1 MSSLHVL
8 LPTAPV
14 TGSSEFACV
23 LSADGRTPGAATR
36 TVASLLP
43 AATGAGA
50 QVVAIV
56 PSSMLAWHRV
66 SWPRGVAA
74 NSPRL
79 RAALEGLLEEQL
91 LDEPEALHFALDP
104 QARPGDDA
112 WVAVCDR
119 AWLRA
124 CVQALEAA
132 GRSPTRIVPE
142 FAPEEPQAL
151 HVVGTAQSA
160 ATAPAN
166 TGSDGPIV
174 PPAGDDPQGAGTW
187 LVAHGPEG
195 VRTLP
200 LTPGAV
206 DLLPPLADDTLC
218 FAEPAVSGRAQQLL
232 QRPLV
237 LQPAAQ
243 RWLQAAQS
251 RWDLAQF
258 DFASTG
264 RARAL
269 KKLTTTLGEWLHA
282 PRWRPARWALA
293 VLLLV
298 NMVGLNAWAWMERS
312 ALAAKRDAVRATL
325 TQAFPQVR
333 VVVDAPVQ
341 MEREVAALRQA
352 TGAPSPRDMEVLLA
366 ALAQVAA
373 GRSIAG
379 LDYAAGELR
388 ARGLGWTDTDLR
400 GATPALRS
408 LGITASLQG
417 DAVVLRAE
425 GMR

>member
-1 MSSLHVL
+1 MNSLYVL

-14 TGSSEFACV
+14 TGSSEFVCV
-23 LSADGRTPGAATR
+23 VSADGRTPGATTSA
-36 TVASLLP
+36 VASLLP

-56 PSSMLAWHRV
+56 PSSLLAWHRV
-66 SWPRGVAA
+66 AWPRGAA
-74 NSPRL
+74 AGSPRL

-104 QARPGDDA
+104 QARAGEQA

-132 GRSPTRIVPE
+132 GRAPTRIVPE
-142 FAPEEPQAL
+142 FAPEAPLAL
-151 HVVGTAQSA
+151 HVIEEEPEAS
-160 ATAPAN
+160 
-166 TGSDGPIV
+166 
-174 PPAGDDPQGAGTW
+174 GAW

-195 VRTLP
+195 VLTLP
-200 LTPGAV
+200 LLHGAA
-206 DLLPPLADDTLC
+206 DLLPPLAEDTLC
-218 FAEPAVSGRAQQLL
+218 FAEPAVAEQAEQLL
-232 QRPLV
+232 ARPVV

-269 KKLTTTLGEWLHA
+269 KKLTTTLGDLLHA
-282 PRWRPARWALA
+282 RRWRPARWALA
-293 VLLLV
+293 LLLV
-298 NMVGLNAWAWMERS
+298 VNLVGLNAWAWMERA
-312 ALAAKRDAVRATL
+312 ALAAKREAVRATL
-325 TQAFPQVR
+325 TQAFPQVK

-341 MEREVAALRQA
+341 MEREVTALRQA
-352 TGAPSPRDMEVLLA
+352 TGAPSPRDMDTLLG

-373 GRSIAG
+373 GRSVTG
-379 LDYAAGELR
+379 VDYASGELR
-388 ARGLGWTDTDLR
+388 ARGLGWTEADLR
-400 GATPALRS
+400 GALPALRS
-408 LGITASLQG
+408 QGITAGLQG
-417 DAVVLRAE
+417 DAVVLQAE
-425 GMR
+425 ALR